1 MYFQGSPD
9 LDAAAKVAKFIG
21 SRHFSFEFTVQEG
34 LDALQ
39 APNQNKQTE
48 NDNHYIIIVLN
59 EKLLLSVI
67 FFENNVLLQSDAVFD
82 SEAL

>member
-1 MYFQGSPD
+1 MLFQGSPD

-39 APNQNKQTE
+39 ALNRNKQTE
-48 NDNHYIIIVLN
+48 IDNKFRID
-59 EKLLLSVI
+59 
-67 FFENNVLLQSDAVFD
+67 FF
-82 SEAL
+82 